1 MCIDITQDP
10 KVFVCLFGSFA
21 FEMFTFVEGKS
32 GVIDVKI
39 KLPHNHTSRCF
50 RLNNGHNCLVQM
62 FLFPLGLQIFM
73 DGSAAAFVQPGLQ
86 QRKVSVHP
94 ADVILDG
101 LVGLPDTPQL

>member
-1 MCIDITQDP
+1 
-10 KVFVCLFGSFA
+10 
-21 FEMFTFVEGKS
+21 
-32 GVIDVKI
+32 
-39 KLPHNHTSRCF
+39 
-50 RLNNGHNCLVQM
+50 M

-101 LVGLPDTPQL
+101 LVGLPDTPQLWACLLGQGAKEAFHLSTEVDLNIALFFLQTTIPV